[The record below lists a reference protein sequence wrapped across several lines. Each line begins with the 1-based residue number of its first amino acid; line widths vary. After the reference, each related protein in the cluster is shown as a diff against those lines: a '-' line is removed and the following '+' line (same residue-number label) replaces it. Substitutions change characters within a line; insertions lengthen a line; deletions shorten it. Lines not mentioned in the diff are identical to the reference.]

1 MAIEVDVYE
10 KIRYFHGQEGLSQRG
25 IAKQLGISRNTVKK
39 YFDGSHV
46 PWERQGISG
55 RYPTVSTKDVIEFIT
70 SCFEADNKEN
80 IKKQKHTAKR
90 IYNRLVE
97 EKGFIGGETT
107 VRRLVAALKDKPSK
121 AFIPLEY
128 DPGEAVQIDWGEA
141 TVYMQGKKTKIHL
154 WCMRECYSADIFC
167 QAFYRPN
174 QESFLEGQ
182 VSGFEFFAGIPQRV
196 IFDNARVAVK
206 EGFGIHA
213 KVQDQYAVFAAHY
226 AFKTEFCNI
235 AAGHEKGLVEGL
247 VGWARRNIF
256 VPLPRVDTI
265 EELNNELLRR
275 CRKYRGHKIVGRQ
288 YSVGT
293 MAEVAAKKMIPLP
306 KYRFDPSKSILARVD
321 DFATVR
327 FDHNKYSVP
336 VKHVGKEVT
345 VKGFGNEVKI
355 VYQNCEI
362 ACYPRCYER
371 GQTKYQLTH
380 YLELIEQR
388 PRSAYNAKPVKANL
402 STELMEIGRRLSG
415 PREMVKLLKLYAN
428 YGEKKILAA
437 LSQQSGQE
445 ISIQQIEAQLLVLES
460 PLSLQTDLDI
470 KVERHRLNKYDDLLK
485 RRVAM

>member
-1 MAIEVDVYE
+1 
-10 KIRYFHGQEGLSQRG
+10 
-25 IAKQLGISRNTVKK
+25 
-39 YFDGSHV
+39 
-46 PWERQGISG
+46 
-55 RYPTVSTKDVIEFIT
+55 
-70 SCFEADNKEN
+70 
-80 IKKQKHTAKR
+80 
-90 IYNRLVE
+90 
-97 EKGFIGGETT
+97 
-107 VRRLVAALKDKPSK
+107 
-121 AFIPLEY
+121 
-128 DPGEAVQIDWGEA
+128 
-141 TVYMQGKKTKIHL
+141 
-154 WCMRECYSADIFC
+154 
-167 QAFYRPN
+167 
-174 QESFLEGQ
+174 
-182 VSGFEFFAGIPQRV
+182 
-196 IFDNARVAVK
+196 
-206 EGFGIHA
+206 
-213 KVQDQYAVFAAHY
+213 
-226 AFKTEFCNI
+226 
-235 AAGHEKGLVEGL
+235 
-247 VGWARRNIF
+247 
-256 VPLPRVDTI
+256 
-265 EELNNELLRR
+265 
-275 CRKYRGHKIVGRQ
+275 
-288 YSVGT
+288 